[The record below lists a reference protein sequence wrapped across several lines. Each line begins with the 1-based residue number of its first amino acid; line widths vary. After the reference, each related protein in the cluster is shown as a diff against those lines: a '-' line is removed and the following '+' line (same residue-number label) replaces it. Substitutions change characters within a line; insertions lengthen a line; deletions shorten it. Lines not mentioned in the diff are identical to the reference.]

1 MRSYRLPH
9 GMDVFTL
16 GCIGWTLVFQLG
28 ERSEAQ
34 AQGNQ
39 ARIEEPH
46 LEDIYIVRS
55 VRESRTTLPTEFC
68 APTTTNF
75 SAALEDQYTL
85 RSTATAIS
93 DGRLIDSNA
102 ATVGTLHACFGR
114 TSDPSVVNFYA
125 EVVLDRTTFKGIGD
139 CRLKYDFPE
148 PGISSARCFLDLS
161 GLPAAYAG
169 GMLTSNSINSRK
181 DLGMES
187 DPPGYT
193 QASVATVRLWRT
205 RSGR

>member
-1 MRSYRLPH
+1 
-9 GMDVFTL
+9 MDVFTL

-139 CRLKYDFPE
+139 CRLNMIFPNLASLR
-148 PGISSARCFLDLS
+148 PDAFSICRGFPPPM
-161 GLPAAYAG
+161 PA
-169 GMLTSNSINSRK
+169 
-181 DLGMES
+181 
-187 DPPGYT
+187 
-193 QASVATVRLWRT
+193 VC
-205 RSGR
+205 

>member
-1 MRSYRLPH
+1 
-9 GMDVFTL
+9 MDVFTL

-75 SAALEDQYTL
+75 SAAFEDQYTL
-85 RSTATAIS
+85 RSTATASS

-102 ATVGTLHACFGR
+102 ATVGTFTPVLAER
-114 TSDPSVVNFYA
+114 RILPSSTSMQKLNW
-125 EVVLDRTTFKGIGD
+125 
-139 CRLKYDFPE
+139 
-148 PGISSARCFLDLS
+148 SAPRS
-161 GLPAAYAG
+161 KV
-169 GMLTSNSINSRK
+169 S
-181 DLGMES
+181 
-187 DPPGYT
+187 
-193 QASVATVRLWRT
+193 ATVV
-205 RSGR
+205 